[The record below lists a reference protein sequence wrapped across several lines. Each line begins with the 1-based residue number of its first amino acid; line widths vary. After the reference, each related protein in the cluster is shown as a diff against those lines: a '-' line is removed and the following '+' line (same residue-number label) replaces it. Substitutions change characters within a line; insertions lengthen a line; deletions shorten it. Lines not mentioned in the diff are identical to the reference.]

1 MYDNSEMAYEK
12 VTTFKEKVF
21 CKSLSIFSYIMKA
34 LYQEDKNT
42 FLTFQTADE
51 HLKNDI
57 AERIHFEVEK
67 VIDEFNTIKTP
78 YASLIP
84 VAMSGMFMFD
94 KNVLQKVIDMP
105 KEENQNTLDSLLKP
119 CVPLMWNYIN
129 VFQEKTSLKE
139 LH

>member
-1 MYDNSEMAYEK
+1 MKEITIPLQYYRKMYDNSEMAYEK

-67 VIDEFNTIKTP
+67 VIDEFNTIK

-84 VAMSGMFMFD
+84 MA
-94 KNVLQKVIDMP
+94 KAAVLNPIVGDRL
-105 KEENQNTLDSLLKP
+105 TD
-119 CVPLMWNYIN
+119 
-129 VFQEKTSLKE
+129 
-139 LH
+139 